1 MEAGM
6 ARNEALDS
14 WLRYTLR
21 EERNLTEKAM
31 FGGMAWL
38 LNGHLLC
45 GSREDGMLARVGPTR
60 NAWALG
66 LADVAPMI
74 MRGRAMDGW
83 VRAGQTASV
92 ETRSQLVEAARAF
105 VQSLPA
111 KAASGGA
118 TKARP
123 SARARG
129 RR

>member
-1 MEAGM
+1 M

-21 EERNLTEKAM
+21 DERNLTEKAM
-31 FGGMAWL
+31 FGGMAWM

-45 GSREDGMLARVGPTR
+45 GSREDGMLARVGPAR

-66 LADVAPMI
+66 LPDVAPMV
-74 MRGRAMDGW
+74 MRGRALGGW
-83 VRAGQTASV
+83 VRAGQTASD
-92 ETRSQLVEAARAF
+92 ETRARLIEAARAF

-111 KAASGGA
+111 KAVSGGA
-118 TKARP
+118 ANARP
-123 SARARG
+123 STRARG

>member
-38 LNGHLLC
+38 VNGHLLC
-45 GSREDGMLARVGPTR
+45 GSREDGMLARVGPAR

-66 LADVAPMI
+66 LPDVAPMV
-74 MRGRAMDGW
+74 MRGRALAGW
-83 VRAGQTASV
+83 VRAGQTAGV
-92 ETRSQLVEAARAF
+92 ETRAQLVEAARAF

-111 KAASGGA
+111 KAASGSGGA
-118 TKARP
+118 TK
-123 SARARG
+123 ARARG